1 MKRFFVVF
9 VLLLV
14 SSCSV
19 NPESYLEYVNG
30 YWEIEEVS
38 FTNGDKKDYKYND
51 TVDFISINDSLK
63 GFRKKLK
70 PGFNSKYITSKD
82 AEGITVKIENDSL
95 HLYYSTPFANWK
107 ETVLMANENQLKII
121 NDRETIYLYK
131 RYKTLELDLD

>member
-9 VLLLV
+9 VLFLI

-19 NPESYLEYVNG
+19 NPESYLEHVNG

-51 TVDFISINDSLK
+51 TIDYISINDSLK

>member
-19 NPESYLEYVNG
+19 NPESYLEHVNG

-131 RYKTLELDLD
+131 RYKTLELDLN